1 MTAPA
6 AAPAPVA
13 SPAPAADERVPT
25 KYVLALLA
33 SFLFGFAITFS
44 RGAYSEPALVTVLLA
59 FELVVWLFVATL
71 RGRKEEGTLTMAA
84 AIGAIG
90 VPLCMVYRAA
100 TDPQIVIYPIKQ
112 WDTGHQMILVT
123 GGLMLTYVPFLVP
136 SLRKWELDGVKWGRV
151 ALFAVAVFAAGY
163 DVIKTSPRPY
173 IDTWVVQQLADQ
185 ELLAGHDPY
194 ETVAVRDTGPRAAN
208 DVPFVYPPTQIYLS
222 LPGWIAAKD
231 VRWGHLSCL
240 LLAGLFLRLIVLRS
254 KRNLPSVLI
263 DAPMLFLWMQP
274 KMFFIIEQSWVDP
287 VQVMVICAATTAHV
301 YQRPRLATV
310 LFGVVLT
317 AKQTMFWLAGLAGSI
332 FGYKPKQ
339 WLIAGA
345 VGGAAV
351 LPFAL
356 WNFGAMKHA
365 LFDFVNAL
373 PARPDALTFINFLAR
388 HVGIEI
394 PPNGAF
400 LMALAVA
407 GVSAWKLRGS
417 LVKFGVAALATYT
430 IFFVF
435 NRWAFANYYFLLSGL
450 AALTA
455 ALALHE
461 GLEAPAPAVAEP
473 KNETAPAVTAP
484 AQSA

>member
-1 MTAPA
+1 MTPA
-6 AAPAPVA
+6 EP
-13 SPAPAADERVPT
+13 RVPT
-25 KYVLALLA
+25 KFVLALLA

-59 FELVVWLFVATL
+59 FELVVWLFVAAL
-71 RGRKEEGTLTMAA
+71 RDRKEEGTVALAA
-84 AIGAIG
+84 SLGTI
-90 VPLCMVYRAA
+90 VLLLCNVYRAA
-100 TDPQIVIYPIKQ
+100 TDPQIVIYPIKP
-112 WDTGHQMILVT
+112 WDTGHQMILAT
-123 GGLMLTYVPFLVP
+123 GALVLTYVPFLFP
-136 SLRKWELDGVKWGRV
+136 QLRKWETEGVKWGRV
-151 ALFAVAVFAAGY
+151 ALFAVAVLAAGY

-173 IDTWVVQQLADQ
+173 IDTWVVQQMADM
-185 ELLAGHDPY
+185 ELLQGHDPY
-194 ETVAVRDTGPRAAN
+194 ETVAAHDTGPRVAN
-208 DVPFVYPPTQIYLS
+208 DVPFIYPPTQIYIS
-222 LPGWIAAKD
+222 LPGWIIGKD
-231 VRWGHLSCL
+231 VRWCHLTFL
-240 LLAGLFLRLIVLRS
+240 VLAGLLLRLIVLRS
-254 KRNLPSVLI
+254 KRALPSVLI

-274 KMFFIIEQSWVDP
+274 KVFFILEQSWVDP
-287 VQVMVICAATTAHV
+287 GQVMLICAAVAAHV

-310 LFGVVLT
+310 LFGIVLT
-317 AKQTMFWLAGLAGSI
+317 AKQTMFWLAGLAGWL

-365 LFDFVNAL
+365 MFDFVNGL

-417 LVKFGVAALATYT
+417 LVKFGVAVVATYT

-435 NRWAFANYYFLLSGL
+435 NRWAFANYYFLLTGL
-450 AALTA
+450 CAMAG
-455 ALALHE
+455 ALALHGE
-461 GLEAPAPAVAEP
+461 PSEEKTEKKEPAPV
-473 KNETAPAVTAP
+473 APAVTAP
-484 AQSA
+484 AQ